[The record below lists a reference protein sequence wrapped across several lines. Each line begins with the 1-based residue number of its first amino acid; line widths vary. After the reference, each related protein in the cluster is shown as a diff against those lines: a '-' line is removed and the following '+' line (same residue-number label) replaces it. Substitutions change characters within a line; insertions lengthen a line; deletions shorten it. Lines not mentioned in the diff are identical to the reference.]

1 MRGCSNNR
9 IACCAFVCVL
19 ARWTCA
25 GHVSSEQAARS
36 NQFRFDRKGKLSTFK
51 KLSLADLLLSLHPT
65 SAVAL
70 HVGTGGANRRVQKGT
85 GMQSADSDASQSLGA
100 VPAEL
105 TEAEAGW
112 LAELNACIAV
122 DSGEKKSR
130 EERLEQI
137 ITWLQERLMAV
148 GENADSK
155 PVLTQ
160 AEENAEWE
168 GIVDEFAEVGRP
180 WLHLNKDF
188 DITEDQFALQLW
200 RSAKS
205 SDFLVPGG
213 AGGSALLMLPLISV
227 GLLEKVTETL
237 KRAVVTHIN
246 PDVQVN
252 GFHPAQVAGCPVP
265 VILLFLDNP
274 DLNIG

>member
-1 MRGCSNNR
+1 MRGCCNNR
-9 IACCAFVCVL
+9 IACCAFFCVL

-25 GHVSSEQAARS
+25 GHVSSEQAASS
-36 NQFRFDRKGKLSTFK
+36 NQFRFDQKGQPNRFK
-51 KLSLADLLLSLHPT
+51 ELSLADLLLSLHPT

-70 HVGTGGANRRVQKGT
+70 HVGTGGTNRMRLQKGT
-85 GMQSADSDASQSLGA
+85 GMQSADSDTL
-100 VPAEL
+100 PAEL

-112 LAELNACIAV
+112 LAELKACIAV
-122 DSGEKKSR
+122 DSGEKQSR

-148 GENADSK
+148 GENGDSK
-155 PVLTQ
+155 PVLTE

-200 RSAKS
+200 RSAKG